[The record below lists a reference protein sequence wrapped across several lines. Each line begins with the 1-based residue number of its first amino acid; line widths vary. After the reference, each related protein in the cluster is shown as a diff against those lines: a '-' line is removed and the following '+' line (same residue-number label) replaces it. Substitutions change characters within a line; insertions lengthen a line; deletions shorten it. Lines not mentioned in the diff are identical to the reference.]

1 MNACCESRVR
11 APQKMTFGVLA
22 QQVLSLDAS
31 IDWVVLEE
39 VGRQH
44 RWAWRNPKS
53 GNLCAGTT
61 TTGCQV
67 VDPLLLMLA
76 DHADELSGE
85 ETFDNPH
92 RVLFIVLAYADMMQV
107 VASLRPNAHV
117 VVALSPGIDP
127 YALGKSLSASSI
139 TRRTRRSCIDV
150 TAPLGLPAAFELV
163 RRRLLNCRHQ
173 IAVSHCGVGRPLEDG
188 AAAGTPPDPWAPV
201 AAPPWRQRRDREGA
215 VKKAWRR
222 KAGLFS
228 ACNSSIGEIRGDQ
241 Q

>member
-11 APQKMTFGVLA
+11 APQKVTFGVLA

-31 IDWVVLEE
+31 IEWVVLEE
-39 VGRQH
+39 VGRQR

-53 GNLCAGTT
+53 GSLCAGTT

-107 VASLRPNAHV
+107 VARLRPNAHV
-117 VVALSPGIDP
+117 VVALAPGIDP
-127 YALGKSLSASSI
+127 YALGKRLVSLLDQS
-139 TRRTRRSCIDV
+139 T
-150 TAPLGLPAAFELV
+150 
-163 RRRLLNCRHQ
+163 HQ
-173 IAVSHCGVGRPLEDG
+173 AVLH
-188 AAAGTPPDPWAPV
+188 
-201 AAPPWRQRRDREGA
+201 
-215 VKKAWRR
+215 
-222 KAGLFS
+222 
-228 ACNSSIGEIRGDQ
+228 
-241 Q
+241 